1 MNILLI
7 DDEQLE
13 LDQLEYLLKPY
24 FKNHHFFQASDA
36 SDALRI
42 MANHKIHLALVDI
55 QLPGKSGLE
64 LAKQLKETEQTK
76 VIMVTA
82 FQSFEY
88 AQQALRI
95 KVDNYITKPIVEAEL
110 VEVIK
115 PYLNDTAYS
124 EMILQAIDIIHDNY
138 QSKLTLTDIASEIHV
153 NHAHLSRKFN
163 EEVGM
168 SFPDYLNDYRIE
180 IAKQMLQENTNLSI
194 ALVAEQCGFSGQHYF
209 SALFKKKLRKTP
221 REFKKEYQN

>member
-24 FKNHHFFQASDA
+24 FTNHHFFRANDA
-36 SDALRI
+36 SEALRI
-42 MANHKIHLALVDI
+42 MADHKIHLALVDI
-55 QLPGKSGLE
+55 QLPGKSGLD
-64 LAKQLKETEQTK
+64 LAKQLKADEQTK

-115 PYLNDTAYS
+115 PYVSDTTYS
-124 EMILQAIDIIHDNY
+124 EMILQAIDIIHEKY
-138 QSKLTLTDIASEIHV
+138 QTKLTLTGIASEIHV

-163 EEVGM
+163 DEVGE

-180 IAKQMLQENTNLSI
+180 VAKRMLQENMNLSI
-194 ALVAEQCGFSGQHYF
+194 AYVAEQCGFSGQHYF
-209 SALFKKKLRKTP
+209 SALFKKKIGKTP
-221 REFKKEYQN
+221 SEFKKEYQV